1 MKIGELAR
9 RLDVASSKIRFLEA
23 EGLVRPVGRSAGGY
37 REYDET
43 SVAALEIILQ
53 AQSFGFTL
61 QEIKG
66 ALADKTHNVHSHDYL
81 IKRLSQKLN
90 ELDRHIAQ
98 VQDLRGRI
106 VSAVADL
113 KTRAKNPNGA
123 GPIVACPTRR
133 TAPRLKP
140 RTAGQHSATGR
151 AAMVRP

>member
-23 EGLVRPVGRSAGGY
+23 EGLVQPVGRSAGGY

-43 SVAALEIILQ
+43 SVAALELILQ

-66 ALADKTHNVHSHDYL
+66 ALADRKRHDVHSHDYL

-106 VSAVADL
+106 VAAVNDL
-113 KTRAKNPNGA
+113 KTRAKDPNGA
-123 GPIVACPTRR
+123 GPIAPCPSRR
-133 TAPRLKP
+133 TAPRLK
-140 RTAGQHSATGR
+140 TR
-151 AAMVRP
+151 AAGKHNDIAAVRP

>member
-9 RLDVASSKIRFLEA
+9 RLDVTPSKIRFLEA
-23 EGLVRPVGRSAGGY
+23 EGLVQPVGRSDGGY

-66 ALADKTHNVHSHDYL
+66 ALADKTRNVHSHDYL
-81 IKRLSQKLN
+81 IKRLSQKLS

-106 VSAVADL
+106 VSAVDDL
-113 KTRAKNPNGA
+113 KARAKNGT
-123 GPIVACPTRR
+123 GPIAPCATRR

-140 RTAGQHSATGR
+140 RAPGPRNGTAR

>member
-23 EGLVRPVGRSAGGY
+23 EGLVQPVGRSAGGY
-37 REYDET
+37 REYDES

-66 ALADKTHNVHSHDYL
+66 ALADKTSNVHSHDYL
-81 IKRLSQKLN
+81 IKRLSQKLS

-106 VSAVADL
+106 VAAVDDL
-113 KTRAKNPNGA
+113 KTRAKNGA
-123 GPIVACPTRR
+123 APIASCPTRR

-140 RTAGQHSATGR
+140 RAAAHHIGTGR
-151 AAMVRP
+151 SPV